1 MKITAEFEG
10 IDHTDYPDFVDAHIV
25 RAWEG
30 DRELSE
36 EEVEE
41 LNDDPDRVYEL
52 LMDYLY

>member
-10 IDHTDYPDFVDAHIV
+10 IDYSDYPDFVDAHIV
-25 RAWEG
+25 RAWSG

-41 LNDDPDRVYEL
+41 LNDSDQRYEL
-52 LMDYLY
+52 LMDYIL